1 MLFVLTFFRH
11 KTVFDAL
18 HALLINSLVI
28 ALVFTAIAASRNDNT
43 ATKKPNEKPT
53 VKLFVF
59 GVLFV
64 LYLSFKAYEISIPYI
79 WFCYKK
85 TLDVVSLLL
94 GLSAMVFLLL
104 VSTDQFT
111 YWVAIPGCI
120 GVLASFFL
128 LGTRPL
134 EFFNMMGLKIN
145 RWACYPYYYLSR
157 CVALLTRNGQQ
168 ANGND
173 EENPP
178 PANPVDGLTELL
190 QRWDQEI
197 FEAKDRATQARNA
210 KAEAKAE
217 KSAAIA
223 QRSALRRAAE
233 AAEAAEAANGQP
245 PNDQ

>member
-1 MLFVLTFFRH
+1 MHLKLSLDSSLSQQFKDLMLFVLTCFRH

-53 VKLFVF
+53 VRLFVF

-79 WFCYKK
+79 WFWYKK
-85 TLDVVSLLL
+85 TLHVVSLLL
-94 GLSAMVFLLL
+94 GLASMVILLL

-111 YWVAIPGCI
+111 YWVAILGCT

-134 EFFNMMGLKIN
+134 EFFHMMGLKII
-145 RWACYPYYYLSR
+145 RWACYQS
-157 CVALLTRNGQQ
+157 G
-168 ANGND
+168 
-173 EENPP
+173 
-178 PANPVDGLTELL
+178 
-190 QRWDQEI
+190 WWI
-197 FEAKDRATQARNA
+197 K
-210 KAEAKAE
+210 
-217 KSAAIA
+217 
-223 QRSALRRAAE
+223 
-233 AAEAAEAANGQP
+233 
-245 PNDQ
+245 

>member
-1 MLFVLTFFRH
+1 MLLFKDVMLFVLSFFRH
-11 KTVFDAL
+11 KTVLDAL

-28 ALVFTAIAASRNDNT
+28 ALVFTAIAVSRNDNT

-53 VKLFVF
+53 VKLFIF

-64 LYLSFKAYEISIPYI
+64 LYLSFKAYEISIPYS

-104 VSTDQFT
+104 VSTNQFM
-111 YWVAIPGCI
+111 YWVAISGCI
-120 GVLASFFL
+120 GVLSSFFL
-128 LGTRPL
+128 VGTRPL

-145 RWACYPYYYLSR
+145 RWACYPYYHLTR
-157 CVALLTRNGQQ
+157 CIALLTRNGQQ

-178 PANPVDGLTELL
+178 ADPPENPSSSCSSLVCACLVHLC
-190 QRWDQEI
+190 
-197 FEAKDRATQARNA
+197 
-210 KAEAKAE
+210 
-217 KSAAIA
+217 
-223 QRSALRRAAE
+223 
-233 AAEAAEAANGQP
+233 
-245 PNDQ
+245 

>member
-1 MLFVLTFFRH
+1 MRFSDSYFIFIKSVHLYETAAHLVFNAHFFINFYFLLLFKDVMLFVLTLFRH

-43 ATKKPNEKPT
+43 ATKKLNEKPT

-94 GLSAMVFLLL
+94 GLSAMVLLLL

-111 YWVAIPGCI
+111 Y
-120 GVLASFFL
+120 
-128 LGTRPL
+128 
-134 EFFNMMGLKIN
+134 
-145 RWACYPYYYLSR
+145 
-157 CVALLTRNGQQ
+157 
-168 ANGND
+168 
-173 EENPP
+173 
-178 PANPVDGLTELL
+178 
-190 QRWDQEI
+190 
-197 FEAKDRATQARNA
+197 
-210 KAEAKAE
+210 
-217 KSAAIA
+217 
-223 QRSALRRAAE
+223 
-233 AAEAAEAANGQP
+233 
-245 PNDQ
+245 